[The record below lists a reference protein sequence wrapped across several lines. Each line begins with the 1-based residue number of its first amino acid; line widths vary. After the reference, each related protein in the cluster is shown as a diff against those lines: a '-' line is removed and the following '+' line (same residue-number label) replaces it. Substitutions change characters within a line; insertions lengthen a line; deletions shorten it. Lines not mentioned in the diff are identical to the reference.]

1 MDGAWITFASSVSA
15 AAMAATVAYLVPRRL
30 QHRKEAED
38 ERTKA
43 EQKRA
48 EAIEAIAKIRTD
60 GSQWMT
66 YLQTVVTDA
75 AAGRFVD
82 LREFDSTAG
91 ELRKNNELAL
101 ALASHLGYD
110 LFYTPFTDWMR
121 QVHGKVRTAVAE
133 QSRAKAQA
141 IITETN
147 SFRSYFTPRE
157 IITTRMMDEVTGGS
171 RSTAH
176 LFAGTEFDS
185 QNP

>member
-1 MDGAWITFASSVSA
+1 MDGAWITFTSSVSA
-15 AAMAATVAYLVPRRL
+15 AAVAATVAYLVPHRL
-30 QHRKEAED
+30 QQRKEAED
-38 ERTKA
+38 ERTRA
-43 EQKRA
+43 ERKRT
-48 EAIEAIAKIRTD
+48 EAIETIAKIRTD

-75 AAGRFVD
+75 AAGRYVD

-133 QSRAKAQA
+133 QSRAKAEV
-141 IITETN
+141 IITDTN
-147 SFRSYFTPRE
+147 SFRSYFAPRE
-157 IITTRMMDEVTGGS
+157 VITTRMMDEATGGTRNS
-171 RSTAH
+171 AR

>member
-1 MDGAWITFASSVSA
+1 MDGAWITFTSSVSA
-15 AAMAATVAYLVPRRL
+15 ATMAATVAYLVPRRL
-30 QHRKEAED
+30 QQRKEAED

-43 EQKRA
+43 DQRKA
-48 EAIEAIAKIRTD
+48 EAIETIAKIRTD

-75 AAGRFVD
+75 ASGRFVE

-91 ELRKNNELAL
+91 ELRKNNEAAL

-110 LFYTPFTDWMR
+110 LFYSPFTDWMR
-121 QVHGKVRTAVAE
+121 QVHGEVRTAVAE
-133 QSRAKAQA
+133 QSRVKAQA
-141 IITETN
+141 IIRETN
-147 SFRSYFTPRE
+147 AFRSYFTPRA
-157 IITTRMMDEVTGGS
+157 IITTRMMDEVTGGT

-176 LFAGTEFDS
+176 LFAGTVFAA